1 MSVLLGASD
10 VHLPRVW
17 ATHARFSGEKAAILD
32 GDKVV
37 SWSDFNEQM
46 NRFANALIGAGLGRG
61 ANVAVVMGNR
71 AEMMAVLFG
80 TVKAAA
86 CVVPLST
93 LLTSQQLLTLI
104 TDSGASAL
112 VADSATR
119 DLIEPVRAELSAIL
133 PGLCIAL
140 DFAGE
145 GWTAYADFVAGA
157 SSEEPLVDFD
167 LADRFNIIYSS
178 GTTGLPKG
186 IVQSHRARQ
195 HWSWSNGV
203 TFGIGGNSVS
213 LVTTS
218 LYSNGTWLTVLP
230 TMLSGGTVVLMDRF
244 TPDAFCTAV
253 RRYGVTHSFLVP
265 TQFQALLEFPGL
277 DDADFSS
284 LEMLLSA
291 GSPLRETTRSEAEV
305 RICPRIFELYGF
317 SEGFATVIRPED
329 AARKAGSVGKPVIG
343 FDMRIID
350 DEGALL
356 GPCQPGEIVGTG
368 AGMMDC
374 YHNQPE
380 LTASLTWHDE
390 RGRSYI
396 RSGDI
401 GQIDEEGFLTIIDR
415 KKDMILSGGFNIFP
429 ADLEAIIAQHPEVS
443 DVTVIGIPDPH
454 WGETPL
460 ALVIPLPGTTPD
472 PEGLR
477 AFANQRLAKT
487 QRISRV
493 ELREDFPRNALGK
506 VLKRQLRESYWVAQA

>member
-1 MSVLLGASD
+1 MSVLLGTSD
-10 VHLPRVW
+10 VHLPCVW
-17 ATHARFSGEKAAILD
+17 ATHARFSGSRAAICHND
-32 GDKVV
+32 RVV
-37 SWSDFNEQM
+37 TWADFNVQM
-46 NRFANALIGAGLGRG
+46 NRFANALLGAGIGRG
-61 ANVAVVMGNR
+61 ASVAVVMGNH
-71 AEMMAVLFG
+71 AEMMGVLFG
-80 TVKAAA
+80 TAKAAA

-93 LLTSQQLLTLI
+93 LLTPQQLLTLI
-104 TDSGASAL
+104 TDSGAIAL
-112 VADSATR
+112 IADAATR
-119 DLIEPVRAELSAIL
+119 ELIEPIRADLDAIR
-133 PGLCIAL
+133 PGLFVAL
-140 DFAGE
+140 NFTGA
-145 GWTAYADFVAGA
+145 GWTAYDDFVADA
-157 SSEEPLVDFD
+157 SPDEPLVAYD

-186 IVQSHRARQ
+186 IAQSHRARQ

-203 TFGIGGNSVS
+203 TFGIDGNAIS

-244 TPDAFCTAV
+244 TPEGFCAAV
-253 RRYGVTHSFLVP
+253 ARYGVTHSFLVP
-265 TQFQALLEFPGL
+265 TQFQSLLESPAL
-277 DDADFSS
+277 DEADLSS

-291 GSPLRETTRSEAEV
+291 GSPLRQITRREAEA

-329 AARKAGSVGKPVIG
+329 AARKPGSVGKPVIG

-350 DEGALL
+350 DDGMVL
-356 GPCQPGEIVGTG
+356 GPGQPGEIVGTG
-368 AGMMDC
+368 AGMMDG
-374 YHNQPE
+374 YHNQPD
-380 LTASLTWHDE
+380 LTTSLIWRDE

-401 GQIDEEGFLTIIDR
+401 GQIDEEGFLTILDR

-429 ADLEAIIAQHPEVS
+429 ADIEAIIAQHPDVS
-443 DVTVIGIPDPH
+443 DVTVIGIPDPR

-460 ALVIPLPGTTPD
+460 ALVIPLPGAAPD
-472 PEGLR
+472 PEELR

-487 QRISRV
+487 QRLARV

-506 VLKRQLRESYWVAQA
+506 VLKRQLREPYWSAQS